1 MTYKLKKDHILA
13 LRTCDKDLKAHGGF
27 QWREK
32 GIVTAPDFKPI
43 TECGNG
49 LHALEWG
56 IGDGGLL
63 DWSAEAKWLIVEVK
77 QSDVIQLDG
86 KIKFPSCKVVHCG
99 DQLSAT
105 SFLLD
110 VNSTLQGVVGSFVKA
125 GNYGTATAGNYG
137 TATAGNYGT
146 ATAGYR
152 GTATA
157 GDEGTATAGTRGTA
171 TAGNYG
177 TATAGNYG
185 TATAGDEG
193 TATAG
198 TRGTATAGNY
208 GTATAGNYGTATAGY
223 RGTATA
229 GYRGTA
235 TAGNYG
241 TATAGNYGTATAGD
255 EGTATA
261 GYRGTATAG
270 DAGVLIITWWDG
282 GKHRRSIGHV
292 TDGGLEPN
300 VKYRLNDK
308 GEFVKV

>member
-157 GDEGTATAGTRGTA
+157 GD
-171 TAGNYG
+171 
-177 TATAGNYG
+177 
-185 TATAGDEG
+185 
-193 TATAG
+193 
-198 TRGTATAGNY
+198 
-208 GTATAGNYGTATAGY
+208 
-223 RGTATA
+223 
-229 GYRGTA
+229 
-235 TAGNYG
+235 
-241 TATAGNYGTATAGD
+241 
-255 EGTATA
+255 
-261 GYRGTATAG
+261 
-270 DAGVLIITWWDG
+270 AGVLIITWWDG